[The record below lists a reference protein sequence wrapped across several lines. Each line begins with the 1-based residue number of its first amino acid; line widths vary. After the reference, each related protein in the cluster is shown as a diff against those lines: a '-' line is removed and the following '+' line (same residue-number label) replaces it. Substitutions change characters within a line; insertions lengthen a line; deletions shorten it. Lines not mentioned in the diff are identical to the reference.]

1 MVKIAVCNRRT
12 DKKYKNQE
20 HPWEYIVS
28 RNRTPIRTSE
38 TVEEYPKLSKH
49 QRDDLKDVGGLLGGW
64 LKDGIRKKEN
74 VISRTLGLLDAD
86 NIPEAIDFIKVT
98 EEALKGVKYFIY
110 STHSHT
116 PKNQRYRLVILL
128 KREVSKDEYSALMR
142 MVANDIGMDY
152 FDDSTYQANRMM
164 YWASCP
170 TNGEF
175 VFMEKDGE
183 PLEPEKYLSRYDNWK
198 DCSQWPT
205 SSRQS

>member
-1 MVKIAVCNRRT
+1 MSKGFIPLAPHLLFPQFLDDEDKEEREIGITYGLYLLKKCNAI
-12 DKKYKNQE
+12 
-20 HPWEYIVS
+20 WVFGG
-28 RNRTPIRTSE
+28 
-38 TVEEYPKLSKH
+38 KLSEGMLREIKWAK
-49 QRDDLKDVGGLLGGW
+49 RY
-64 LKDGIRKKEN
+64 GIRKKEN

-198 DCSQWPT
+198 DCSQ
-205 SSRQS
+205 